1 MIGLSTFEVNS
12 YGLVLSASINESSLF
27 KDLFPAVN
35 GNIAMHWDEPTN
47 ELMKRHLKE
56 IFNSPV
62 SNEFT
67 MIINLLPL
75 QFTAHRYTPD
85 TVFLFIKTIEIN
97 TTEDKQGINDK
108 MKLASRLKL
117 MDFIF
122 RNATTAIQLIRDDN
136 SIYDF
141 NEAMPFLLGYTPE
154 EYKNITLLDLDP
166 YRNEDGWATL
176 WKSLKSS
183 KALLLQR
190 KLRRKDGR
198 LIEVEMN
205 INLIKY
211 GDIEMNCAFI
221 TDISESKK
229 TLEKLKL
236 VDFAFNNASTAILF
250 VKEDGTFYDYNLS
263 ALSLCGYTKE
273 EVKFLQVF
281 DFDPKA
287 TPESRNIFWEN
298 LKAAKSIQ
306 SNRQVQRKDG
316 SWIDIEV
323 KSNIVNFGGD
333 VYNCAFITDITE
345 MKKVEEHLN
354 VVDFSFQN
362 ASTAILLVKEDGTF
376 YDFNLASLDLF
387 GYTRE
392 EMIALHVADIDPDAN
407 QEVRKTIWDT
417 IRTSGTLL
425 HYRQMRKKD
434 GSWLNLE
441 VRANLIKKGGLELN
455 FAFLTDITEK
465 KRVEARLNL
474 IDFAF
479 RNVNISIFL
488 IKEDSTL
495 YDVNEYAINL
505 LGYSKEELMGMQ
517 MTEIDPNYNEEI
529 WKKHW
534 NDLIITH
541 AATIITKHKK
551 KDGSLMDIEKK
562 IRLLDYNGIL
572 LNCSFV
578 TDITEKK
585 KIEERLKLLEKVVTE
600 TNQSI
605 VIADATEGNDTP
617 IIYANG
623 AFTKITGYSIEEVK
637 GMNPHFLHKDIDVRD
652 DDGRNIMRSAIKN
665 YVPWKI
671 EIINTKKNGEHYWA
685 DISGFPVFDNGKGV
699 YSHWVAIQSD
709 ITKRKEDELERK
721 QLIKQLTKHNLEL
734 KQFSFI
740 TTHNLRAPLTN
751 LLSIC
756 KLIKTDKIT
765 DTRTL
770 KLINAFKAS
779 THDLNDT
786 LNDLIKILIVKED
799 IDIVTENLDF
809 SQILQKIKTTIHIK
823 LNEVGVFIEEDFSDI
838 PFINFNCLYLESIFL
853 NLLTNAIRYRHQD
866 RQPII
871 KIKTKKEE
879 DGRVQLIFSDNGIGM
894 NMELIKGKIFGLHQ
908 RFHNNAE
915 GKGMGLYL
923 IHSQIT
929 TLGGTIE
936 VESEEEVGTTFTI
949 YFKQKD

>member
-12 YGLVLSASINESSLF
+12 FGVVLSASSNETSLI

-35 GNIAMHWDEPTN
+35 ENIATHWDEPTN
-47 ELMKRHLKE
+47 EIMKTHLEE
-56 IFNSPV
+56 IFNSPI

-67 MIINLLPL
+67 IVINHFSL
-75 QFTAHRYTPD
+75 QFTAHRYTSN
-85 TVFLFIKTIEIN
+85 TVFLFIKAIELN
-97 TTEDKQGINDK
+97 AMEDKQNINDK
-108 MKLASRLKL
+108 LSSRLRL
-117 MDFIF
+117 MDFTF
-122 RNATTAIQLIRDDN
+122 RNTTIAIQFIKDDN

-141 NEAMPFLLGYTPE
+141 NEAMPFMLGYTYE
-154 EYKNITLLDLDP
+154 EYKQINLLDLDP
-166 YRNEDGWATL
+166 YRNEEGWETL
-176 WKSLKSS
+176 WRNLKSS

-190 KLRRKDGR
+190 KLKRKDGR

-221 TDISESKK
+221 TDITESKK
-229 TLEKLKL
+229 ILEKLKL
-236 VDFAFNNASTAILF
+236 VDFAFHNASTAILF

-273 EVKFLQVF
+273 EVKYLQVL

-287 TPESRNIFWEN
+287 TPKSRKEFWKN
-298 LKAAKSIQ
+298 LRATKSIQ
-306 SNRQVQRKDG
+306 SNRQVQKKDG

-323 KSNIVNFGGD
+323 KSNIVNFGID

-345 MKKVEEHLN
+345 KKKIEEHLN

-376 YDFNLASLDLF
+376 YDFNLATLDLF

-392 EMIALHVADIDPDAN
+392 EMQFLHVVDIDPLAN
-407 QEVRKTIWDT
+407 QEIRKAIWET

-425 HYRQMRKKD
+425 HYRQMRRKD
-434 GSWLNLE
+434 GSLMNLE

-455 FAFLTDITEK
+455 FAFLTDITERK
-465 KRVEARLNL
+465 IIEEKLNL

-479 RNVNISIFL
+479 RNANVAIYL
-488 IKEDSTL
+488 IKEDASL
-495 YDVNEYAINL
+495 YDINEYAYTS
-505 LGYSKEELMGMQ
+505 LGYTKQELMAMRI
-517 MTEIDPNYNEEI
+517 TELDPVYNEEV
-529 WKKHW
+529 WKQHW
-534 NDLIITH
+534 NELVMNRSGSIY
-541 AATIITKHKK
+541 AKNKK
-551 KDGSLMDIEKK
+551 KDGTLMDVEIK
-562 IRLLDYNGIL
+562 IHIIDYNGMV

-585 KIEERLKLLEKVVTE
+585 MVEERLKLLEKVVTE

-617 IIYANG
+617 IIYANN

-637 GMNPHFLHKDIDVRD
+637 GMNPRFLHKDIEIMD
-652 DDGRNIMRSAIKN
+652 DEGRSIMRSALKN
-665 YVPWKI
+665 FISWKV
-671 EIINTKKNGEHYWA
+671 EVINTKKNGEHYWA
-685 DISGFPVFDNGKGV
+685 DIAGFPVFDTVAGKF
-699 YSHWVAIQSD
+699 SHWVAIQSD

-721 QLIKQLTKHNLEL
+721 QLIKQLTKHNHEL

-756 KLIKTDKIT
+756 KLIKTDNIT

-770 KLINAFKAS
+770 NLIEGFKTS

-786 LNDLIKILIVKED
+786 LNDLIKILIVKEE
-799 IDIVTENLDF
+799 IDIITENLDF
-809 SQILQKIKTTIHIK
+809 SLILQKVKTIVNIK
-823 LNEVGVFIEEDFSDI
+823 LKEIGALIEEDFSDMPI
-838 PFINFNCLYLESIFL
+838 VNFNSLYLESIFL
-853 NLLTNAIRYRHQD
+853 NLLTNAIKYRHQD
-866 RQPII
+866 RQLII
-871 KIKTKKEE
+871 KVKTKKEV
-879 DGRVQLIFSDNGIGM
+879 DGRVRLIFSDNGVGM
-894 NMELIKGKIFGLHQ
+894 NMNYIKGKIFGLHQ
-908 RFHNNAE
+908 RFHNNID

-923 IHSQIT
+923 IHTQIAA
-929 TLGGTIE
+929 LGGTIE

-949 YFKQKD
+949 YFK